1 MPIARSNG
9 HKIAYEVFGDG
20 PPLVLHPGMFQ
31 IGAHWTEAGYT
42 APLAETHTVIVLDP
56 LGLGA
61 SDAPHDPAAYALPR
75 RAEYITAV
83 LDEVGADRAAYWG
96 YSLGA
101 LTGYAV
107 AVHAPERLTR
117 LVAGAFDPIEGYRSA
132 TTLMLE
138 HLGLPADADLYPM
151 IEQGS
156 IAAIPALA
164 AVIEAADPAAL
175 RANYAAFSTEPG
187 LHAQLADSD
196 VPMLMYAGTGDLWY
210 DAVRTFAER
219 TGTPFFSLPDNDH
232 VTTWDCAADVLP
244 HVLPFLAAAHSA

>member
-9 HKIAYEVFGDG
+9 LKIAYEVFGDG

-42 APLAETHTVIVLDP
+42 SVLATTHTVILVDP

-61 SDAPHDPAAYALPR
+61 SAAPQDKAAYALSK
-75 RAEYITAV
+75 RADSVTAV
-83 LDEVGADRAAYWG
+83 LDEVGVDKAAYWG

-101 LTGYAV
+101 LTGFAV

-117 LVAGAFDPIEGYRSA
+117 LVAGAFDPIAGFDSA
-132 TTLMLE
+132 LHLMRGE
-138 HLGLPADADLYPM
+138 LGLPADADMYPL

-156 IAAIPALA
+156 AGDPTLA
-164 AVIEAADPAAL
+164 AVIAAAHPAAL

-187 LHAQLADSD
+187 LHAQLAEVD
-196 VPMLMYAGTGDLWY
+196 VPMLMYAGSDDIWH
-210 DAVRTFAER
+210 DAMHTFAER
-219 TGTPFFSLPDNDH
+219 TGTPFTSVPGLGH
-232 VTTWDCAADVLP
+232 VAAWSDSAAVLP
-244 HVLPFLAAAHSA
+244 VVLPFLAADRAA